1 MKTDFLSSLIFSV
14 GVTLPTILLLILGM
28 LIRKKKMI
36 DDRFCEQSTKVV
48 FNITLPVLLFFSV
61 YGKHVDYISQMAVL
75 SVGIIGTISLFL
87 LAELFAARFIAEK
100 RERGTFVQAIY
111 RGNSGILG
119 LAFCISAFGDSAAV
133 PASIYSAAVIFL
145 YNILAVITLTRSLST
160 GSVSVVSIMK
170 GVIKNPLIIAILF
183 ALLANSISLELPA
196 PLLSTG
202 NYLANM
208 TLPLALI
215 CTGATIDLSV
225 FSNKTSNV
233 VLMGSLGRLV
243 VTPVFMILIGKVFGL
258 DGMLLGVVALMNT
271 TPVASAAYAMVRAM
285 GGNSVTVANIIG
297 ITTVGSM
304 ITSSLMLL
312 ILSQAGWI

>member
-133 PASIYSAAVIFL
+133 SASIYSAAVIFL

-160 GSVSVVSIMK
+160 GSVSVVSITK

-183 ALLANSISLELPA
+183 ALLANSISLQLPA